1 MISYDTVKDTEAVM
15 APATKALKQQ
25 AESRCPPL
33 PGTLN
38 RLLSPLACSFSFARH
53 RTTTKNVK
61 EQEGLTGSGNSI
73 SHQSHS
79 YIYQGVT

>member
-15 APATKALKQQ
+15 ALATKALKQQ
-25 AESRCPPL
+25 AESKCPPP

-38 RLLSPLACSFSFARH
+38 RLLFPLACPFSFTRH
-53 RTTTKNVK
+53 NMTTKNVK
-61 EQEGLTGSGNSI
+61 EPEGLTGSGNSI